1 MNEKLKTTIKYSFTI
16 ILIIASAYLALKDV
30 ELIKLYETIV
40 SANYLWVLLPVPVVL
55 LSHWVRALRW
65 KTMLNPIIKSAS
77 TWNLFSAVMI
87 GYAANNVIPRGGEL
101 LRPYVVSKR
110 EKISFSSTFA
120 TIVVER
126 IIDVIAL
133 ILIFAAV
140 FFFFREQ
147 IVSSLP
153 ELDANKIVL
162 PTIVFALAL
171 LVSLY
176 PPIVRFL
183 LKTFIKPFSKK
194 FFEELNKI
202 FEKFTKGFEVIRSPK
217 QYLRLTYESIL
228 IWLFYTIP
236 LYIMFFAF
244 DFKIDYALGFD
255 DAILLVVVSGIGTA
269 IAPTPGAVGVFHFL
283 ITNTM
288 VRLYGIAPEI
298 ALAYATVTHGINYL
312 IQVIPGALFFL
323 RENIKKIPKKED
335 LNSM

>member
-40 SANYLWVLLPVPVVL
+40 SANYLWVLLPVPVIL

-65 KTMLNPIIKSAS
+65 KTMLSPIIKSAS

-147 IVSSLP
+147 IVNSLP

-194 FFEELNKI
+194 YFEELNKI
-202 FEKFTKGFEVIRSPK
+202 FDKFTKGFEVIRSPK

-255 DAILLVVVSGIGTA
+255 DAILLIVVSGIGTA